1 MNSYDNMFKEIDLIK
16 KIFKQKF
23 NKELEFDCEI
33 DIQQDG
39 CCYISMKSK
48 FKI

>member
-1 MNSYDNMFKEIDLIK
+1 MNSYENMFKEINLIK
-16 KIFKQKF
+16 EIFKQKF
-23 NKELEFDCEI
+23 NKELKFECEI

-48 FKI
+48 VEI

>member
-1 MNSYDNMFKEIDLIK
+1 MNNYDIMFKEINLIK
-16 KIFKQKF
+16 ELFKQKF
-23 NKELEFDCEI
+23 DKELEFDCEI

>member
-1 MNSYDNMFKEIDLIK
+1 MNSYEDMFKEVSLIK
-16 KIFKQKF
+16 EIFKQKF
-23 NKELEFDCEI
+23 NIELEFDCNI

-39 CCYISMKSK
+39 CCYISMKSN